1 MIWTAA
7 LFALGAVSADPLAV
21 RAAAAAALPR
31 TPLHQS
37 VAEKRTVA
45 ANNATTAAVSATAG
59 AVGKRILIMGDSW
72 GTLSPATEH
81 FERELKQHN
90 CPLDGF
96 TNIAVGGSTANE
108 WSSASKLKEAAE
120 QAKSHDHVWI
130 TLMGNDARAEM
141 PECAAQGHTAV
152 ECGDRLMASM
162 QDKMGKIVDNLHTA
176 NPDIQI
182 VGFGYDLMFG
192 GTGCEAVQRS
202 IFPVRACDCGGA
214 LPPPLPLTRCA
225 SLPTFLCHTCL
236 CASQQCWK
244 NETTKHAP
252 ILCFNTELVRL
263 QEAWETLA
271 STRPFIHPINIL
283 GATQIAG
290 GDKSVTIGH
299 PDITKNG
306 PKKYWPI
313 TLICIH
319 PEKESL
325 VGPSGAMV
333 IMAEFY
339 KQYWS
344 AALGC

>member
-202 IFPVRACDCGGA
+202 I
-214 LPPPLPLTRCA
+214 L
-225 SLPTFLCHTCL
+225 
-236 CASQQCWK
+236 
-244 NETTKHAP
+244 
-252 ILCFNTELVRL
+252 
-263 QEAWETLA
+263 
-271 STRPFIHPINIL
+271 
-283 GATQIAG
+283 
-290 GDKSVTIGH
+290 
-299 PDITKNG
+299 
-306 PKKYWPI
+306 
-313 TLICIH
+313 
-319 PEKESL
+319 
-325 VGPSGAMV
+325 
-333 IMAEFY
+333 
-339 KQYWS
+339 
-344 AALGC
+344 